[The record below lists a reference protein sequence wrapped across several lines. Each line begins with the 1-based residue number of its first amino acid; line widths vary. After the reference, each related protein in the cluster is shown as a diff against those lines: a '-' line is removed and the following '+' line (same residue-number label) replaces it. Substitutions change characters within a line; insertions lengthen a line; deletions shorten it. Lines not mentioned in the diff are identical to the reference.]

1 MISFI
6 FQIITPQ
13 GMVFDGDATLAVFPG
28 EKGEFGVLPGHSTL
42 LWLLGPGLIE
52 DTKQSGD
59 KESVARNWG
68 YAEID
73 GQKAVV
79 LGDSA
84 IAVEGKTMGEI
95 QKAIEK
101 AEKLL
106 KDATDSDLVLSAAS
120 QKLKNISR

>member
-1 MISFI
+1 MNSFKL
-6 FQIITPQ
+6 QIITLH
-13 GMVFDGDATLAVFPG
+13 GKVFDGDATLAVFPG
-28 EKGEFGVLPGHSTL
+28 EQGEFGVLPGHSNL
-42 LWLLGPGLIE
+42 LSLLGPGLIE
-52 DTKQSGD
+52 VTKQSGD
-59 KESVARNWG
+59 KESVAINWG

-73 GQKAVV
+73 EQKAVV
-79 LGDSA
+79 LVDSA

-106 KDATDSDLVLSAAS
+106 KDATDSDLVLSVAS